1 MSTSSTSAQAS
12 SSSISVPGGN
22 ALILDGI
29 LSQVMGSLVGGAF
42 LIGFALA
49 LGANNFQIGL
59 LAALPPL
66 GQLMQIPAVFLIR
79 KVGKR
84 KPVVLGFTA
93 LSRLVWLAIAAI
105 PLVSIDAG
113 SFSAVAVLVL
123 LTSGLGTVGGI
134 AWVSWMR
141 DLIPQQIMGRFFSRR
156 MVFTNSVALVA
167 SVAAGWLVDQLA
179 QDGRVPPEG
188 YSLLFAAGAVL
199 GVIGVLV
206 LAKVP
211 EPPSP
216 EQDESSLMETLK
228 GLAEPL
234 RDSHFRSLMTF
245 SLAWTFVIT
254 FAAPFYVV
262 YMLERIGLPLFQVII
277 ISAVGQGVSVLF
289 VQFWGAMSDRF
300 SNKSVLGAAGLI
312 LVIAIFGWTFTT
324 LPERYFFTLPLL
336 FILHAAMGLAMG
348 GIALASGNISMK
360 LSPMGRAEAYL
371 AVLGM
376 VNAIAAFFSPL
387 IAGILASFFATKEL
401 ALNFSWRD
409 TDAGSVLAIPTFN
422 LRGLDF
428 LFLITFIL
436 GLYALHRLAFVNEE
450 GSVDERVVLE
460 ELREEIAD
468 SVRSIASFS
477 AMRQVITFSLS
488 GVSSVSRT
496 LRDRARQQ

>member
-1 MSTSSTSAQAS
+1 MTIDSMATRDTSP
-12 SSSISVPGGN
+12 SISVPGGN
-22 ALILDGI
+22 ALILDGV

-93 LSRLVWLAIAAI
+93 LSRLVWFAIAAI
-105 PLVSIDAG
+105 PLVWVDAG

-167 SVAAGWLVDQLA
+167 SVAAGWLVDRLT
-179 QDGRVPPEG
+179 QDGGVPPEG

-199 GVIGVLV
+199 GVLGILV

-216 EQDESSLMETLK
+216 EQDEGSL
-228 GLAEPL
+228 
-234 RDSHFRSLMTF
+234 
-245 SLAWTFVIT
+245 
-254 FAAPFYVV
+254 
-262 YMLERIGLPLFQVII
+262 
-277 ISAVGQGVSVLF
+277 
-289 VQFWGAMSDRF
+289 
-300 SNKSVLGAAGLI
+300 
-312 LVIAIFGWTFTT
+312 
-324 LPERYFFTLPLL
+324 
-336 FILHAAMGLAMG
+336 
-348 GIALASGNISMK
+348 
-360 LSPMGRAEAYL
+360 
-371 AVLGM
+371 
-376 VNAIAAFFSPL
+376 
-387 IAGILASFFATKEL
+387 
-401 ALNFSWRD
+401 
-409 TDAGSVLAIPTFN
+409 
-422 LRGLDF
+422 
-428 LFLITFIL
+428 
-436 GLYALHRLAFVNEE
+436 
-450 GSVDERVVLE
+450 
-460 ELREEIAD
+460 AD
-468 SVRSIASFS
+468 SVRNIASFS

-488 GVSSVSRT
+488 SVSAVPRT
-496 LRDRARQQ
+496 LRGRARQH